1 MGILPGSVEKAKF
14 LTEQDRKDL
23 LWLRTSEVGQT
34 ASGQDLQKKDVMDG
48 VKDWKTYSYGLAQFC
63 SHLMLYSFSVFL
75 PTVINRLGEFKLSA
89 DGSNTPASDEDDPVL
104 VDDPEPPRSDMR

>member
-1 MGILPGSVEKAKF
+1 MDGTAGWRAWRWILLINGAATAVTAPFVPFILPGSVEKAKF

-48 VKDWKTYSYGLAQFC
+48 VKDWKTYAYGLAQFC

-75 PTVINRLGEFKLSA
+75 PTVISRLG
-89 DGSNTPASDEDDPVL
+89 
-104 VDDPEPPRSDMR
+104 